1 MRLEAGGKGLEEIRF
16 LALVLALLWAG
27 VTLAQQTVLE
37 VITLKYRNADQ
48 VVPMLKPLLA
58 PGGTIS
64 GMQNKVVVRTTP
76 ENLAELRKVLGMV
89 DNAPRRLLIS
99 VRQEAAGSDG
109 IDEAEL
115 SGSVGNDRARV
126 AVPGA
131 GSQQGGTVVIKRGDS
146 RVRVRALQS
155 QSAGTDRSVQ
165 TLQVLE
171 GNEAFIHVGQSVAIR
186 SGGVTVTTP
195 GAQGAQSTGYRDI
208 GTGFRVRPRVNGD
221 QVTLEISTQRDSVAD
236 PNAQSFNVQ
245 RVDSAVSG
253 RLGQWMELGG
263 IGQSSTQHDSG
274 TVYRRSSTGADDRRV
289 FLKVDE
295 MP

>member
-1 MRLEAGGKGLEEIRF
+1 MKRMLPMFIV
-16 LALVLALLWAG
+16 ALMVGWAAPAQ
-27 VTLAQQTVLE
+27 AQQAVLE
-37 VITLKYRNADQ
+37 VIQLKYRNADQ
-48 VVPMLKPLLA
+48 VIPVLKPLIA

-64 GMQNKVVVRTTP
+64 GLQNKVIVRTTP
-76 ENLAELRKVLGMV
+76 ENLAELRKVLAMV
-89 DNAPRRLLIS
+89 DNAPKRLLIS

-109 IDEAEL
+109 VDEAEL
-115 SGSVGNDRARV
+115 SGSVGSDRARV
-126 AVPGA
+126 TVPGT

-146 RVRVRALQS
+146 RVRARTLQS
-155 QSAGTDRSVQ
+155 QSASTDRSVQ

-171 GNEAFIHVGQSVAIR
+171 GNEAFIHVGQSVAVQ

-195 GAQGAQSTGYRDI
+195 GAQGAQSTEYRDI

-221 QVTLEISTQRDSVAD
+221 QVTLEISAQRDSVAD

-245 RVDSAVSG
+245 RVDSVVSG

-289 FLKVDE
+289 FLKVE
-295 MP
+295 ELP